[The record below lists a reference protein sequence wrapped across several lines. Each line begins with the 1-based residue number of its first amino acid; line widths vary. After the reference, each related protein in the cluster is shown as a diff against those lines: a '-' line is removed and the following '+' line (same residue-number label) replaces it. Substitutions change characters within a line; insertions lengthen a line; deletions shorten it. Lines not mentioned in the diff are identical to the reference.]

1 MMTILSRLHTFSLTI
16 LTLLLSGAM
25 EQSVHAQPAP
35 EDDRPRLVLNTHGPS
50 SRTRALEFSNDSAR
64 LFAAGFDKTVHVWD
78 VGWNNQGPDLERD
91 QATPIQTLRWEI
103 SRANR
108 GLINTMAFSPTAE
121 RLAIG
126 GQSARGANGDIIVM
140 DVDRYEVEGAL
151 PAIRDDRSGLPG
163 HLQSVTS
170 LDFSPDGNRVISS
183 GSDGN
188 VWVWTA
194 PPGGQGLWTFAE
206 LRPARDVNQYRL
218 FNEQPAIFLTPDVV
232 AVSEPLDA
240 TYGQWRIA
248 LYSVAGGIRR
258 LGELPQLHVGYIP
271 TMTRSR
277 DGRFWATADDAGHV
291 FLWTGGGQ
299 PTAKILRHWARIP
312 SDMSFGPGGQIL
324 AVSNLLDNQSQAV
337 VELYDTASGQLVDLY
352 SISVEEHC
360 NAVTISPNGQF
371 LATHADDSQD
381 VLVFRL
387 IDGAG
392 QLIPKPLSGQPP
404 IRLHSRADRV
414 TRVAFKKPQPGQPTY
429 QIGFSTSPDR
439 QILSEFDFSGPDLR
453 RFAGPAPVETYITPD
468 TFAAGWQAVR
478 AENGQVVVLVQNG
491 REVSRIPLNAKRQG
505 EFEGHYCIIPDG
517 QGRPFAVAIGT
528 TNQNG
533 IYAYSLPVQGQPPR
547 LLRYFRDHN
556 GEILSVGV
564 SHDGRFLVS
573 GSEDQTIKVWSLAGL
588 ANVNP
593 AFPQSSIWGADFGL
607 EGGQVVVRNVLNMG
621 IAYGRQLRDGDV
633 IAAMQFGL
641 ENANGPGQMKAVLD
655 QREPWEPVVLTVNR
669 GGQLQKPV
677 VIVPGWEPLMTLLV
691 DQRDEWALFTPE
703 GFYDASVAEGQTL
716 FGWQINRGR
725 NYTPRFL
732 SAETLQK
739 DFERPDLL
747 RNLLGAGSVVDALQG
762 NNEPVPVDFTE
773 NIAAKAGGV
782 PDVKI
787 LEPLASQQFGP
798 GEEITVKAEIRT
810 APGVDPNMFDVRA
823 TVGGRFVGD
832 ATEDVVADQP
842 GADGR
847 TSRLLTYKT
856 TTIDQLNRI
865 QIFAVDNK
873 EDALLNAA
881 NNTATNFNRGDPPE
895 QTQLRRLHVLA
906 LASDNYDNDHWP
918 KLDYPLKDMEE
929 IVHALENRDRHEGLY
944 ELGRTT
950 KLRNEFIT
958 PSSVAFEIEEIK
970 KQLSQVKP
978 YDVVFVYLAGHGK
991 AVNNL
996 YHYVPPIHTR
1006 SDAEIAQKGIPWTQ
1020 LKAIA
1025 DLKCNV
1031 IWMLDTCES
1040 GSIVNKSSV
1049 REMGKLSMV
1058 VAASEEEAF
1067 EGEQYGGGHGAFT
1080 ASILS
1085 GLQGSA
1091 DNTGDG
1097 EGIADDDVITVAEL
1111 VSFVKDEV
1119 YANTGRNQKPV
1130 ITPSD
1135 LVESPGTI
1143 QLAKVAPAAAS
1154 GP

>member
-1 MMTILSRLHTFSLTI
+1 MMTQLHRSHTFAIAMVTFFVSLTM
-16 LTLLLSGAM
+16 G
-25 EQSVHAQPAP
+25 QVVYAQPAP
-35 EDDRPRLVLNTHGPS
+35 EEDRPRLVLNTHGPS

-78 VGWNNQGPDLERD
+78 VGWNNRGPELVPD

-121 RLAIG
+121 RIAIG

-140 DVDRYEVEGAL
+140 DVDRYEVEGSL
-151 PAIRDDRSGLPG
+151 PAIRDNQSGLPG

-188 VWVWTA
+188 VWVWTT
-194 PPGGQGLWTFAE
+194 PPGGQGPWTFAE
-206 LRPARDVNQYRL
+206 LRPARDVGQYRL
-218 FNEQPAIFLTPDVV
+218 FNEQPAIFLTPDIV

-240 TYGQWRIA
+240 TYAQWKIA
-248 LYSVAGGIRR
+248 LYSIAGGIRR
-258 LGELPQLHVGYIP
+258 VGELPQIHVGYIP
-271 TMTRSR
+271 TMSRSR
-277 DGRFWATADDAGHV
+277 DGRTWATADDAGHV
-291 FLWTGGGQ
+291 FLWTAGGQ
-299 PTAKILRHWARIP
+299 PVARVLRHWSRIP
-312 SDMSFGPGGQIL
+312 SDLSFGPGGQLL
-324 AVSNLLDNQSQAV
+324 AVSNLLDNKGQAV
-337 VELYDTASGQLVDLY
+337 VELYDTASGQLLDLY
-352 SISVEEHC
+352 GVSVEEHC
-360 NAVTISPNGQF
+360 NAVTISPDGQY

-387 IDGAG
+387 TDGAG
-392 QLIPKPLSGQPP
+392 GLIPKPLSSQPP
-404 IRLHSRADRV
+404 IRLHSRAERV
-414 TRVAFKKPQPGQPTY
+414 TRVAFKKPQPGQSTY
-429 QIGFSTSPDR
+429 QIGFSTAPSR
-439 QILSEFDFSGPDLR
+439 QMLSEFDFAGPDLR
-453 RFAGPAPVETYITPD
+453 RLAGPAPDEIFITPD

-478 AENGQVVVLVQNG
+478 AENGKVVVLVQNG
-491 REVSRIPLNAKRQG
+491 REVGRIPLNAKRQG

-564 SHDGRFLVS
+564 SHDGRYLVS

-588 ANVNP
+588 ANINP
-593 AFPQSSIWGADFGL
+593 GFPQSSIWGADFGL
-607 EGGQVVVRNVLNMG
+607 EGGQLVVRNVLNVG
-621 IAYGRQLRDGDV
+621 IAFGRQLREGDV
-633 IAAMQFGL
+633 VATMQFGL
-641 ENANGPGQMKAVLD
+641 QQANGPAQMKAVLD
-655 QREPWEPVVLTVNR
+655 QREPWEAVVLTVNR

-716 FGWQINRGR
+716 FGWQINRGP

-732 SAETLQK
+732 AAETLQK

-747 RNLLGAGSVVDALQG
+747 RQILGAGSVIDALQG
-762 NNEPVPVDFTE
+762 NNEPVPNNFTD
-773 NIAAKAGGV
+773 NIAAKAAGV

-810 APGVDPNMFDVRA
+810 APGVDPNDFNVRA
-823 TVGGRFVGD
+823 TQGGRFVGEP
-832 ATEDVVADQP
+832 TEDNVAAQP
-842 GADGR
+842 DADGR
-847 TSRLLTYKT
+847 TSRLLTFKT
-856 TTIDQLNRI
+856 TTQDRLNRI

-873 EDALLNAA
+873 EEALLNAA

-895 QTQLRRLHVLA
+895 PEQIRKLHILG
-906 LASDNYDNDHWP
+906 LASNAYDGTHWDT
-918 KLDYPLKDMEE
+918 LEYPQEDMDE
-929 IVHALENRDRHEGLY
+929 IVAALENRKRSKGLY
-944 ELGRTT
+944 DLGRTT

-958 PSSVAFEIEEIK
+958 RESVAYEISEIK
-970 KQLSQVKP
+970 KRLSDVKP

-991 AVNNL
+991 AVDNL
-996 YHYVPPIHTR
+996 YHYVPPIR
-1006 SDAEIAQKGIPWTQ
+1006 SNSDADIRQKGIPWTQ

-1025 DLKCNV
+1025 DLRCNV

-1040 GSIVNKSSV
+1040 GKILNKAGV
-1049 REMGKLSMV
+1049 REMSKLSMV
-1058 VAASEEEAF
+1058 VAASQDKAF
-1067 EGEQYGGGHGAFT
+1067 EGEEYEGGHGAFT
-1080 ASILS
+1080 ASILV
-1085 GLQGSA
+1085 GLKGK
-1091 DNTGDG
+1091 
-1097 EGIADDDVITVAEL
+1097 ADDIEKTGEAGISDDGVVTVAEL
-1111 VSFVKDEV
+1111 VTYVRDEV
-1119 YANTGRNQKPV
+1119 YFNTNRNQKPV

-1135 LVESPGTI
+1135 LVDSPGTI
-1143 QLAKVAPAAAS
+1143 KLATVDP
-1154 GP
+1154 